1 MAGQEDVRRLSC
13 YHKDRISQLDG
24 WLAFIG
30 SDKPEDILWLIEKYP
45 EFEAVYREVFC
56 FRYQMEELVSM
67 YSEALQVLDANTV
80 KYMVER
86 QQEEIAKQKNQIAQQ
101 EGKIAQQ
108 EDEIE
113 SLKKAQ
119 EHKDAEIARLQALL
133 DKR

>member
-1 MAGQEDVRRLSC
+1 MLRGSGERR
-13 YHKDRISQLDG
+13 DTANRIS
-24 WLAFIG
+24 F
-30 SDKPEDILWLIEKYP
+30 SRP
-45 EFEAVYREVFC
+45 
-56 FRYQMEELVSM
+56 
-67 YSEALQVLDANTV
+67 ALCLLFQRSGDAPIHPCAGG
-80 KYMVER
+80 MPQAEER
-86 QQEEIAKQKNQIAQQ
+86 QQEEIAKQKNQIAQQEGKIAQQ

>member
-1 MAGQEDVRRLSC
+1 MPQAE
-13 YHKDRISQLDG
+13 
-24 WLAFIG
+24 
-30 SDKPEDILWLIEKYP
+30 
-45 EFEAVYREVFC
+45 
-56 FRYQMEELVSM
+56 
-67 YSEALQVLDANTV
+67 
-80 KYMVER
+80 ER

-108 EDEIE
+108 KDEIE